1 MLNFKGMVDE
11 LLTPIEAEA
20 AANIN
25 GGDEMIDKTVEEG
38 AVSFNRNRYLQA
50 LGVAYLAPP
59 GIGEITNKEALLA
72 QYEGWRN

>member
-1 MLNFKGMVDE
+1 
-11 LLTPIEAEA
+11 
-20 AANIN
+20 
-25 GGDEMIDKTVEEG
+25 MIDKTVEEG
-38 AVSFNRNRYLQA
+38 TVSFNRNRYLQA